1 MLIFLCLNLRT
12 YYHVIPLLTN
22 DTLKQ
27 DIFLR
32 QIYLIT
38 YFLTKKQKIQL
49 ILCFIVWF
57 DNSSYFSNF
66 NISKMLLALVQTIIT
81 NTKTPPKVFQ
91 ILIAVQFA
99 APKRAPN
106 NFHLRILCHVTFK
119 SRYFI
124 VWCQF
129 RPIFRYHTK
138 IELVSSDTLSFT
150 SKSK

>member
-1 MLIFLCLNLRT
+1 MIFLCLNLRIF
-12 YYHVIPLLTN
+12 YHVIPLLTN

-27 DIFLR
+27 DIFLC
-32 QIYLIT
+32 QIYRIT

-49 ILCFIVWF
+49 ILRFIVWF

-81 NTKTPPKVFQ
+81 NTKTPTKIFQ
-91 ILIAVQFA
+91 ILIAVQFTV
-99 APKRAPN
+99 PKRAPN
-106 NFHLRILCHVTFK
+106 NFHLRILCHVTFN

-129 RPIFRYHTK
+129 RPIFYYHIK
-138 IELVSSDTLSFT
+138 IELVSRDTLSFT